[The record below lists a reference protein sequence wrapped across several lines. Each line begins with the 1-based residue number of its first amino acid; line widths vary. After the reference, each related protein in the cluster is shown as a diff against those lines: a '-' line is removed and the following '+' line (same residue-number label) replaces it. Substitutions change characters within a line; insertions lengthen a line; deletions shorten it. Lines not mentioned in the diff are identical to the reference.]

1 MQAEIDRAHAA
12 ASDAARD
19 TLLQIFPMVDREVAD
34 MVLEANNGDL
44 GLSIDKLLEMNITE
58 G

>member
-12 ASDAARD
+12 AADAARD